1 MTYTKAEV
9 ETSQLGMERDATNM
23 TITEAINQFKV
34 AEKQGYSVP
43 DTTDPTIM
51 TEEEV
56 IRLAEYLTDR
66 GDN

>member
-1 MTYTKAEV
+1 
-9 ETSQLGMERDATNM
+9 MESLYKNNM

-43 DTTDPTIM
+43 DTTDLTIM

-56 IRLAEYLTDR
+56 IKLAEYLTDR

>member
-1 MTYTKAEV
+1 
-9 ETSQLGMERDATNM
+9 M

-43 DTTDPTIM
+43 DTTDLTNM

-56 IRLAEYLTDR
+56 IRLSRVLNR
-66 GDN
+66 